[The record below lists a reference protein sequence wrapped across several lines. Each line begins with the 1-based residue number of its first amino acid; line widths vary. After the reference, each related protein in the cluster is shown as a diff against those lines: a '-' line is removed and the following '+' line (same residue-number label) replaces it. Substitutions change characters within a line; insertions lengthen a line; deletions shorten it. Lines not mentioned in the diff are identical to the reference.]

1 MIDTPSFL
9 VPDGS
14 RRTLAALIH
23 EHLGLSHRAARE
35 LIETGGITVDGRV
48 AADPVRRP
56 PGGARVEAPAG
67 TAARGP
73 RPRRERPIEGPGF
86 RVIHLDGDLVV
97 VEKAPGIV
105 TIPTGKPDASDPPLV
120 ARLLSALQF
129 AGHRVPE
136 LHVVHRIDRDTSGL
150 VVFTRSRAAA
160 DALRAQF
167 RARQP
172 EREYVAWTQGL
183 PRPASG
189 RLHHLLRE
197 DPRSLRMLVA
207 PAGSPRPRDAR
218 DAELTYE
225 TEAVTEAPAPRARVR
240 VRLVSGRRNQIRAQF
255 GASGWPILGD
265 RFYGATD
272 DGPGRVAL
280 HAMRLA
286 FRHPR
291 SREPKAFESPW
302 PADLARL
309 DRRLFRAGAGR
320 RGPESPVRPEPTAPR
335 RKAPPPARRGG
346 APGPRSPR

>member
-1 MIDTPSFL
+1 VTAAPAFV
-9 VPDGS
+9 VPDGN
-14 RRTLAALIH
+14 RRTLASLVH
-23 EHLGLSHRAARE
+23 ELFGLSHREAKE
-35 LIETGGITVDGRV
+35 LIESGGVTLDGRV

-86 RVIHLDGDLVV
+86 RVIHLDADLVV
-97 VEKAPGIV
+97 VEKAPGVV
-105 TIPTGKPDASDPPLV
+105 TIPTGKPDANDPPLV
-120 ARLLSALQF
+120 ARLLSALQV

-160 DALRAQF
+160 EALRAQF

-172 EREYVAWTQGL
+172 EREYVAWTEGV
-183 PRPASG
+183 PHPASG

-207 PAGSPRPRDAR
+207 APQARRPRDAK

-225 TEAVTEAPAPRARVR
+225 TEVATGPPAPRARVR

-286 FRHPR
+286 FLHPK
-291 SREPKAFESPW
+291 SREPMTFESPW
-302 PADLARL
+302 PADLAKL
-309 DRRLFRAGAGR
+309 DRRLFR
-320 RGPESPVRPEPTAPR
+320 SPAART
-335 RKAPPPARRGG
+335 KQAPPPARGGG

>member
-1 MIDTPSFL
+1 MTSAPSFL
-9 VPDGS
+9 VPAGN
-14 RRTLAALIH
+14 RRTLAALVH
-23 EHLGLSHRAARE
+23 EHFGLSHRAGKE
-35 LIETGGITVDGRV
+35 LIETGGVTVDGSVV
-48 AADPVRRP
+48 AAPVRRP
-56 PGGARVEAPAG
+56 AGGVRVEAPGGIAS
-67 TAARGP
+67 RGP

-105 TIPTGKPDASDPPLV
+105 TIPTGKPDANDPPLV
-120 ARLLSALQF
+120 ARLLSALQV

-160 DALRAQF
+160 DALRDQF

-172 EREYVAWTQGL
+172 QREYVAWTEGL

-207 PAGSPRPRDAR
+207 PAQGPRSRDAR

-225 TEAVTEAPAPRARVR
+225 TEATTESAAPRARVR

-286 FRHPR
+286 FLHPR
-291 SREPKAFESPW
+291 NREPMTFESPW
-302 PADLARL
+302 PADLVRL
-309 DRRLFRAGAGR
+309 DRRLFRVRSGR
-320 RGPESPVRPEPTAPR
+320 AAAKETTPPAALPR
-335 RKAPPPARRGG
+335 RKKAPPPTRKGG
-346 APGPRSPR
+346 APGPRPPR

>member
-1 MIDTPSFL
+1 MTAAPAFV

-14 RRTLAALIH
+14 RRTLASLVH
-23 EHLGLSHRAARE
+23 EQFGLSHREAKE
-35 LIETGGITVDGRV
+35 LIESGGVTLDGRV

-56 PGGARVEAPAG
+56 PGGARIEAPAG

-86 RVIHLDGDLVV
+86 RVIHLDADLVV
-97 VEKAPGIV
+97 VEKAPGVV
-105 TIPTGKPDASDPPLV
+105 TIPTGKPDANDPPLV
-120 ARLLSALQF
+120 ARLLSALQV

-160 DALRAQF
+160 EALRAQF

-172 EREYVAWTQGL
+172 EREYVAWTEGL

-207 PAGSPRPRDAR
+207 APQARRPRDAK

-225 TEAVTEAPAPRARVR
+225 TEVSTGPPAPRARVR

-286 FRHPR
+286 FLHPK
-291 SREPKAFESPW
+291 SRELMTFESPW
-302 PADLARL
+302 PADLAKL
-309 DRRLFRAGAGR
+309 DRRLFR
-320 RGPESPVRPEPTAPR
+320 SPASRAK
-335 RKAPPPARRGG
+335 KAPPPARGGG

>member
-1 MIDTPSFL
+1 VTLVPSFS
-9 VPDGS
+9 VPDGN
-14 RRTLAALIH
+14 RRTLAALVH
-23 EHLGLSHRAARE
+23 EQFGLSHRAAKA
-35 LIETGGITVDGRV
+35 LIESGGVTVDGR
-48 AADPVRRP
+48 AAVDPVRRP
-56 PGGARVEAPAG
+56 PGGARVDAPG
-67 TAARGP
+67 GLAARGP
-73 RPRRERPIEGPGF
+73 RLRREPSLEGPGF
-86 RVIHLDGDLVV
+86 RVIHLDGALVV
-97 VEKAPGIV
+97 VEKDPGIV

-120 ARLLSALQF
+120 ARLLSALQV
-129 AGHRVPE
+129 AGHRVSE

-160 DALRAQF
+160 EALRAQF

-207 PAGSPRPRDAR
+207 APQARRPRDAK
-218 DAELTYE
+218 DAELSYE
-225 TEAVTEAPAPRARVR
+225 TEATTDSPAPRARVR

-255 GASGWPILGD
+255 GAAGWPILGD

-286 FRHPR
+286 FLHPK
-291 SREPKAFESPW
+291 SREPMSFESPW
-302 PADLARL
+302 PADLAKL
-309 DRRLFRAGAGR
+309 DRRLFRSSA
-320 RGPESPVRPEPTAPR
+320 SRPK
-335 RKAPPPARRGG
+335 KAPPPRGG
-346 APGPRSPR
+346 GGASGPRSPR